1 MDSRPKPT
9 VHKSVLLHE
18 TIRALDLHDG
28 ETVLDATLGGAG
40 HSEEMLRTADIAL
53 IGLDADPEAVE
64 RGKERLKAYGKRAT
78 LAASNF
84 RVVGSVLEK
93 LGVKAIDK
101 ALFDLGL
108 SSDELELSGR
118 GFSLMRDEPLSMAF
132 DPRQELTAQDL
143 LQYLSVEQLAAILR
157 TYGEERYAMRIAKA
171 IVEARE
177 EAPITTTSELR
188 DLVKASVPSVY
199 ARGRIHPATKTFQA
213 LRMAVNDELEAL
225 RDGLTAAWERLAPK
239 GRLAVI
245 SFHSLEDRVV
255 KQFMKEKASLGE
267 GTLLVKK
274 PLVPSAEEVRENPRA
289 RSAKLRAI
297 EKTTRE
303 PQ

>member
-1 MDSRPKPT
+1 MNT
-9 VHKSVLLHE
+9 VHTPVLLNE
-18 TIRALDLHDG
+18 TIRALDLRDG
-28 ETVLDATLGGAG
+28 EIVLDATLGGAG
-40 HSEEMLRTADIAL
+40 HSEEMLRTADISL

-64 RGKERLKAYGKRAT
+64 RGRDRLKAYEKRAT

-93 LGVKAIDK
+93 LGVKRIDK

-118 GFSLMRDEPLSMAF
+118 GFSLRRDEPLSMAF
-132 DPRQELTAQDL
+132 DPSQELQASDL
-143 LQYLSVEQLAAILR
+143 LRYLSADQLAAILR
-157 TYGEERYAMRIAKA
+157 TYGEERYAMRIARA

-177 EAPITTTSELR
+177 RASITTTGQLR
-188 DLVKASVPSVY
+188 DLVKASVPALY

-225 RDGLTAAWERLAPK
+225 REGLSAAWERLNPE

-245 SFHSLEDRVV
+245 SFHSLEDRIV
-255 KQFMKEKASLGE
+255 KQFMKEKALQKE
-267 GTLLVKK
+267 GTLIFKK
-274 PLVPSAEEVRENPRA
+274 PPVPSAAEIRENPRA
-289 RSAKLRAI
+289 RSAKLRVI
-297 EKTTRE
+297 EKAQRDI
-303 PQ
+303 Q